1 MIGSLLQ
8 VEAKDGMWVLTA
20 PRLDVPDAR
29 FLNDAGL
36 DCDSLSPKRPSWKW
50 IVISTALGLPEV
62 LTRKLG
68 QLTESLS
75 PARQ

>member
-29 FLNDAGL
+29 FLNDVGM
-36 DCDSLSPKRPSWKW
+36 DSDSLSPKRPSWNR
-50 IVISTALGLPEV
+50 IVIQMALRLVRMWTRGLVGRP
-62 LTRKLG
+62 
-68 QLTESLS
+68 ESLS
-75 PARQ
+75 VARQ

>member
-36 DCDSLSPKRPSWKW
+36 DCDSLSPKRPSWNW
-50 IVISTALGLPEV
+50 TLIGIALRLLRVWTQRLVG
-62 LTRKLG
+62 RAG
-68 QLTESLS
+68 GLS
-75 PARQ
+75 PVRQ

>member
-29 FLNDAGL
+29 FLNDTGL
-36 DCDSLSPKRPSWKW
+36 GCDRLTPKRPSWNW
-50 IVISTALGLPEV
+50 IVISTALGLPGV

-68 QLTESLS
+68 QLTEGLS
-75 PARQ
+75 PATQ